1 MRKRRFS
8 LTKEQAESVKLA
20 LRITLE
26 QLKTIKTPDPYLA
39 WHKAKMEELLSTLET
54 YQWEVN

>member
-20 LRITLE
+20 LRITLDE
-26 QLKTIKTPDPYLA
+26 LEKIKTPDPYLS
-39 WHKAKMEELLSTLET
+39 WQKSKMRELLTTLET
-54 YQWEVN
+54 YIWEV